1 MERVASVPEMTAQSH
16 LNAAHLRED
25 LQAQVPQDVLVYVE
39 GRPEGLSGAFLITIK
54 QAASVDGQVY
64 AVEMPFQT
72 LSWAAES
79 RDDLAHAMIQFVFR
93 ELDAGLPPAVNNGYV
108 RRPMR

>member
-1 MERVASVPEMTAQSH
+1 MIVRTQ

-54 QAASVDGQVY
+54 QATSVDGQVY

-72 LSWAAES
+72 PSWAAQS
-79 RDDLAHAMIQFVFR
+79 RDDLAGAMIRFVLR